1 MILYVNGDSHT
12 TAAEAVNQYI
22 VASNDARIAY
32 LGQLPHPDNIAISW
46 GKMLSLALRYSFH
59 CEAFASNTTDS
70 IITATK
76 KWLDE
81 KKQDVLIIIQ
91 WPATTDDEEKI
102 WQFHLELSNQNIKHI
117 FFSSNHPFSNQHD
130 WGNSY
135 ISNTYEGALLSVGI
149 ETVSPNSKHFG
160 KDGHSFWHRLLL
172 NYIITNNF
180 V

>member
-22 VASNDARIAY
+22 VAGDDARIAH

-59 CEAFASNTTDS
+59 CEAYVDNTTDN
-70 IITATK
+70 IIAATK

-81 KKQDVLIIIQ
+81 KKQDVLVIIQ
-91 WPATTDDEEKI
+91 WPATTEDEEKI
-102 WQFHLELSNQNIKHI
+102 WQFHLELANQNIKHI
-117 FFSSNHPFSNQHD
+117 FFNSSQSFNIQHD
-130 WGNSY
+130 WNNSF
-135 ISNTYEGALLSVGI
+135 ISDTYEDKIRSANI

-160 KDGHSFWHRLLL
+160 KDGHSFWNRLLL